1 MGQIGKMSHL
11 NSKLAK
17 ESISYLKNIY
27 RRGRKMDTLSALFAT
42 VHTNSKVT
50 RTNHKSRITKRM
62 AQVVLAGCNKRRDSL
77 SWSPI
82 T

>member
-1 MGQIGKMSHL
+1 
-11 NSKLAK
+11 
-17 ESISYLKNIY
+17 
-27 RRGRKMDTLSALFAT
+27 MDTLSALFAT